1 MAHPAPRILFIGMP
15 DSPHAARWINQ
26 ISDLGWDL
34 HFFPVFP
41 QPFHGLM
48 KGITIHRPWI
58 QVPPRHALKLLFSNP
73 LNALNFMKLETE
85 SHPNRLPVQA
95 VFPIPVIGPFDRV
108 LYKIATARLGESQVR
123 APFGYGPQVLA
134 RLIRKLKPDLIH
146 SMEFQHAGYNVLR
159 AKEIVGAA
167 KFPKWL
173 ATNWGSDI
181 YYYRK
186 FPDHL
191 EQISRLLQNVDYY
204 SCECERDVGLAREL
218 GLKAPSLPVL
228 PNSGGFDVGSLLA
241 QRGAL
246 LPSNRRLLMV
256 KGYQHFAGRA
266 LTALEAIAKC
276 ADDLKGFRIV
286 LFSASSQEVRE
297 AAEELKAFHGLDI
310 SVLTYTTHER
320 MLRYFAHA
328 RIYLGVSAS
337 DAISTSMLEAMA
349 MGAFPIQTDTS
360 CCDEWI
366 DDGKSGFSIPHDNVD
381 VIADRLR
388 KALTCD
394 NLVDEAARLNW
405 TTVQNRL
412 DQHKLKPQIVRF
424 YEKIFTISGR

>member
-1 MAHPAPRILFIGMP
+1 M
-15 DSPHAARWINQ
+15 N
-26 ISDLGWDL
+26 
-34 HFFPVFP
+34 
-41 QPFHGLM
+41 
-48 KGITIHRPWI
+48 GITGHRPWI
-58 QVPPRHALKLLFSNP
+58 QVSLRRILSSIFSDS
-73 LNALNFMKLETE
+73 LNVLQQETE
-85 SHPNRLPVQA
+85 NHPNKIPVRA
-95 VFPIPVIGPFDRV
+95 VFPVPVIGPFDRV
-108 LYKIATARLGESQVR
+108 LYKVKTARLGESDVQ

-159 AKEIVGAA
+159 AKEIIGAE

-181 YYYRK
+181 YYYRN

-191 EQISRLLQNVDYY
+191 KQISRLLQNVDYY

-228 PNSGGFDVGSLLA
+228 PNSGGFDVKHLSAL
-241 QRGAL
+241 RGAL
-246 LPSNRRLLMV
+246 PPSKRKILMV

-266 LTALEAIAKC
+266 LTALQAIARC
-276 ADDLKGFRIV
+276 ADALEGFRII
-286 LFSASSQEVRE
+286 LFSASSQEVCE
-297 AAEELKAFHGLDI
+297 AVEELRAFHGLDI
-310 SVLTYTTHER
+310 SILSYTSHER
-320 MLRYFAHA
+320 MLKYFAHA
-328 RIYLGVSAS
+328 RIYLGVSVS

-366 DDGKSGFSIPHDNVD
+366 ADGKSGFSIPHDDVD

-388 KALTCD
+388 KALTRD
-394 NLVDEAARLNW
+394 DLVDEAARLNW
-405 TTVQNRL
+405 VTVENRL
-412 DQHKLKPQIVRF
+412 DERKLKPRIVQF
-424 YEKIFTISGR
+424 YEQILS

>member
-1 MAHPAPRILFIGMP
+1 MS

-26 ISDLGWDL
+26 VSDLGWDL
-34 HFFPVFP
+34 HFLPVFP
-41 QPFHGLM
+41 QDFHALM
-48 KGITIHRPWI
+48 NGITGHRPWI
-58 QVPPRHALKLLFSNP
+58 QVSLRRILSSIFSDSLNVLKQ
-73 LNALNFMKLETE
+73 ETE
-85 SHPNRLPVQA
+85 NHPNKIPVRA
-95 VFPIPVIGPFDRV
+95 VFPVPVIGPFDRV
-108 LYKIATARLGESQVR
+108 LYKVKTARLGESDVQ

-159 AKEIVGAA
+159 AKEIIGAE

-181 YYYRK
+181 YYYRN

-191 EQISRLLQNVDYY
+191 KQISRLLQNVDYY

-228 PNSGGFDVGSLLA
+228 PNSGGFDVKHLSAL
-241 QRGAL
+241 RGAL
-246 LPSNRRLLMV
+246 PPSKRKILMV

-266 LTALEAIAKC
+266 LTALQAIARC
-276 ADDLKGFRIV
+276 ADALEGFRII
-286 LFSASSQEVRE
+286 LFSASSQEVCE
-297 AAEELKAFHGLDI
+297 AVEELRAFHGLDI
-310 SVLTYTTHER
+310 SILSYTSHER
-320 MLRYFAHA
+320 MLKYFAHA
-328 RIYLGVSAS
+328 RIYLGVSVS

-366 DDGKSGFSIPHDNVD
+366 ADGKSGFSVPHDDVD
-381 VIADRLR
+381 MIADRLR
-388 KALTCD
+388 KALTRD
-394 NLVDEAARLNW
+394 DLVDEAARLNW
-405 TTVQNRL
+405 VTVENRL
-412 DQHKLKPQIVRF
+412 DERKLKPRIVQF
-424 YEKIFTISGR
+424 YEQILS